1 MKYRMKKNSFIEGTI
16 IATLAIVFVKI
27 LGMLYVIPFYSIV
40 GSDGGALYSYAYN
53 IYLIFLSISSAGIP
67 SAVSKIISE
76 YHTLGYEDAKNRAYV
91 LSKRLVSFI
100 SVVAFLFLFIMAE
113 EIGAFI
119 IGNLTGG
126 NTSEDIAFV
135 IRCVSP
141 SILVIPFLSV
151 TKGYLQGHNYVS
163 PSSFSQLIEQI
174 VRILVIL
181 SGSYLALKVF
191 KGTLSLA
198 IGIAVGGAFVG
209 GLAALIYLKV
219 VMHKNKDKFKI
230 EETKKD
236 KITNKEI
243 LKKIIIYSLP
253 FIIINVVSDIYN
265 FVDQILVLRTLEH
278 LKYSTKDIEFIA
290 SAIST
295 WSPKIC
301 MIINA
306 MAMGMTVSLIPSI
319 VSAYTK
325 KDKKEVEDKV
335 NKSISMVTYI
345 SIPLVLG
352 LSILSEPVWNVFYQ
366 YNDFGTYIL
375 GLGVFGA
382 LCANV
387 NMIVATICQSLN
399 KYKLVYTLTILGFVL
414 NAVLDVPIMLLFNKI
429 GIPSYLGSIVATI
442 IGYSSSALFG
452 MLSIRK
458 KDGISLRST
467 VNIVLKSLIPAI
479 SMVVIL
485 FIFNSLVPFNCV
497 TIKGSLLKIVT
508 NAIIGGIIYIGIS
521 YKIHLLHDVFG
532 IDMLNKILKKLT
544 LGKLKIKN

>member
-1 MKYRMKKNSFIEGTI
+1 MKKNSFIEGTL
-16 IATLAIVFVKI
+16 IATLIIVFVKI

-40 GSDGGALYSYAYN
+40 GTDGGALYSYAYN

-76 YHTLGYEDAKNRAYV
+76 YHTLGYEDAKNRAY
-91 LSKRLVSFI
+91 SISRKLVSFI
-100 SVVAFLFLFIMAE
+100 SIVAFLFLFIMAE
-113 EIGAFI
+113 EIGRFI

-126 NTSEDIAFV
+126 NTYQDIAFV

-163 PSSFSQLIEQI
+163 PSSLSQLIEQI

-181 SGSYLALKVF
+181 VGSYLILKVF
-191 KGTLSLA
+191 NGTLSLA
-198 IGIAVGGAFVG
+198 IGIAVGGAFFG
-209 GLAALIYLKV
+209 GLAALIYLKF
-219 VMHKNKDKFKI
+219 VMHKNKDKFKYDSK
-230 EETKKD
+230 KKD

-243 LKKIIIYSLP
+243 TKKIIIYSLP
-253 FIIINVVSDIYN
+253 FIIINVVSDVYN

-278 LKYSTKDIEFIA
+278 LGFATKDIEFIA

-325 KDKKEVEDKV
+325 KDKKEVNDKV

-345 SIPLVLG
+345 SLPLVLG
-352 LSILSEPVWNVFYQ
+352 LSILSKPVWSIFYV
-366 YNDFGTYIL
+366 YNDFGPYIL

-382 LCANV
+382 LCANI

-399 KYKLVYTLTILGFVL
+399 KYKLVYALTFIGFIL
-414 NAVLDVPIMLLFNKI
+414 NAILDVPIMLLFNRI
-429 GIPSYLGSIVATI
+429 GLPTYLGSIVATI
-442 IGYSSSALFG
+442 IGYSSSAIVG
-452 MLSIRK
+452 MISIHRSDNISFKETFRVLSK
-458 KDGISLRST
+458 A
-467 VNIVLKSLIPAI
+467 LIPSI
-479 SMVVIL
+479 TMVVVLCVINHYL
-485 FIFNSLVPFNCV
+485 VFNVLTF
-497 TIKGSLLKIVT
+497 KGALLKIII
-508 NAIIGGIIYIGIS
+508 NAIIGGIIYIGLS
-521 YKIHLLHDVFG
+521 YKLHLLHDVIG

-544 LGKLKIKN
+544 LGKLQIKN